1 MRAGKKVIL
10 VIDGSKRAGALIKR
24 GFQTLPWRVILG
36 NKKGNILF
44 KPLFCW
50 GLGLLGITRTEG
62 NFLTSYLPFYYLLM
76 DSTND

>member
-1 MRAGKKVIL
+1 ME
-10 VIDGSKRAGALIKR
+10 R

-50 GLGLLGITRTEG
+50 GLGLSGITQAEG
-62 NFLTSYLPFYYLLM
+62 NFLTNYLPFYYLLSGSPS
-76 DSTND
+76 D